1 MRIAALRQ
9 SFNVAWGEAERRVI
23 IRDCSGIVLLLVIGA
38 SAAHMGVRIH
48 WIKFDG
54 AVVVGEGAVHL
65 AARSQRASAV
75 EEGDRAVRVEHD
87 RAVIVSNRTL
97 DIAPSRMEIAAGHM
111 DRCALR
117 AADFAPRQGFE
128 ETRAG
133 GDRRLGRCGIVGI
146 DTSIAI
152 DQYLGRLRERCCRNT
167 S

>member
-9 SFNVAWGEAERRVI
+9 SFNAAWGEAERRVI

-75 EEGDRAVRVEHD
+75 EEGRR
-87 RAVIVSNRTL
+87 RGSGRT
-97 DIAPSRMEIAAGHM
+97 
-111 DRCALR
+111 
-117 AADFAPRQGFE
+117 
-128 ETRAG
+128 
-133 GDRRLGRCGIVGI
+133 
-146 DTSIAI
+146 
-152 DQYLGRLRERCCRNT
+152 
-167 S
+167 